1 MITSSKFRVSALR
14 TRLSVAVASG
24 IVWAMCFPYSAI
36 AQGGF
41 NGPGQYQITNLKSG
55 KVLDLDRNGTASIVQ
70 FSAQGTASQVW
81 EIRAAGGG
89 FYYLQNTMNGAALEA
104 AGTRNSTPVEATRFS
119 GNASQQW
126 RFEAATDGNA
136 LVVSQNGRTLDIA
149 GGSSSDGARVQTYQI
164 NGDSNQRFMFRP
176 VAAVQSRGA
185 TRSRAAAPQ
194 VSSNAGTGRTELK
207 PGWNMFSPE
216 QDVEL
221 GQQAALEVA
230 QQVPMLNDSQ
240 VDKYLNTLG
249 QRLAAKAPGFKYPY
263 TYKVVNDSAINAF
276 ALPGGSI
283 YINRGVI
290 EAADNEAQL
299 AGVMAHETAHVALRH
314 GTNQASKASAANLPL
329 AILGGLL
336 GNNSTGAA
344 LAQLGAGFTVNSI
357 LLKYSRD
364 AESQADIMGTQIL
377 SDAGYDPRAM
387 GQFFQKIE
395 AQNPGGNGPAFFL
408 SHPNPENRIESVNAE
423 VARLG
428 SRPVSRN
435 SSQDFTKIKSRLRS
449 LPAPSAN
456 QALQSSPSSAPNGS
470 ATSPPAASS
479 GRFVSFENSVLRI
492 DYPDNWQPYGQADA
506 VSIAPRGGMVAD
518 GNGNQALAYGVIVN
532 LYQPHSISS
541 GQGLQGPG
549 YGQTASISIEQA
561 TDQLITTFQQ
571 ANRNMRVVRYQGDI
585 TVDRQRALSVYLS
598 NDSPLPGGVRETNWL
613 VTLAH
618 PSGLLFLVFTA
629 PERDFQGYERAFE
642 QMLYSVRVSQ

>member
-1 MITSSKFRVSALR
+1 MTESPNFRVSVLR
-14 TRLSVAVASG
+14 TKLSVAVATA
-24 IVWAMCFPYSAI
+24 IVWAMCFPPLAS

-41 NGPGQYQITNLKSG
+41 SGAGRYQITNLKSG
-55 KVLDLDRNGTASIVQ
+55 KVLDLDRSDAASVVQ
-70 FSAQGTASQVW
+70 FSAHGTDSQVW
-81 EIRAAGGG
+81 EVRAAGGG

-104 AGTRNSTPVEATRFS
+104 AGTRNSTPVQATRFS
-119 GNASQQW
+119 SKSSQQW
-126 RFEAATDGNA
+126 RFEATTDGNA
-136 LVVSQNGRTLDIA
+136 LIVSQNGKTLDIA

-164 NGDSNQRFMFRP
+164 NGDSNQRFVFRP
-176 VAAVQSRGA
+176 VAAIQSGG
-185 TRSRAAAPQ
+185 TSRSGVVPQ
-194 VSSNAGTGRTELK
+194 ISSNLGAGRTELK

-249 QRLAAKAPGFKYPY
+249 QRLAAEAPGFKYPY
-263 TYKVVNDSAINAF
+263 TYKTVNDSAINAF

-364 AESQADIMGTQIL
+364 AESQADLLGTQIL

-408 SHPNPENRIESVNAE
+408 SHPNPDRRIESVNEE
-423 VARLG
+423 VAKLG
-428 SRPVSRN
+428 SRPVSR
-435 SSQDFTKIKSRLRS
+435 SSSKDFDQIKRRVQSMAAPNPAQALQNT
-449 LPAPSAN
+449 PAPSN
-456 QALQSSPSSAPNGS
+456 GGS
-470 ATSPPAASS
+470 ATSPEAPST
-479 GRFVSFENSVLRI
+479 RFVSFENSVLRI
-492 DYPDNWQPYGQADA
+492 DHPDNWQSYGQADA
-506 VSIAPRGGMVAD
+506 VSIAPRGGMVND

-532 LYQPHSISS
+532 LYQPHSNSS
-541 GQGLQGPG
+541 QQSLQGPS

-561 TDQLITTFQQ
+561 TDQLIATFQQ

-598 NDSPLPGGVRETNWL
+598 NDSPLPGGIRETNWL

-642 QMLYSVRVSQ
+642 QILSSVHVSQ